1 VLHFQSGLSQRMR
14 MTVRYEDYKQ
24 FKSET
29 LIKYGEGRVQ
39 RRPRNPE
46 PD

>member
-1 VLHFQSGLSQRMR
+1 MLQFESGMRVPIR

-29 LIKYGEGRVQ
+29 LIKYGEEVDSKETKK
-39 RRPRNPE
+39 P
-46 PD
+46 